1 MQMRQGRH
9 PVIHALDCPLSSLF
23 DPCPAQGYT
32 GLIVAGGHGGF
43 QAVLRAPADFV

>member
-1 MQMRQGRH
+1 MLH
-9 PVIHALDCPLSSLF
+9 WPVLVFTPMVSIAAIVSSCVIL
-23 DPCPAQGYT
+23 QGYT